1 MQLVKQ
7 QLSGDISSRYLFRLR
22 FAATPN
28 TPLTPRASSQRH
40 SCLQLRCAVVVTAFC
55 LELKAWALKNELRQ

>member
-22 FAATPN
+22 FPATPN
-28 TPLTPRASSQRH
+28 TPSTPRASSQRH
-40 SCLQLRCAVVVTAFC
+40 SCLQLLCAVVVTAF
-55 LELKAWALKNELRQ
+55 LVLS

>member
-28 TPLTPRASSQRH
+28 TPTPQLLAAALCCCRH
-40 SCLQLRCAVVVTAFC
+40 CFFGP
-55 LELKAWALKNELRQ
+55 ELKAWALKNELRQ